1 MGPKSSAGTILRHIR
16 SKTNSIQGTSPYE
29 GSDEERFALRRPTFQ
44 RFLHVREAGKARYEA
59 KEDKATIEICS
70 TELRSGETTARL
82 PGGQF
87 CEFFGVDP
95 ARFHPSR
102 DGWDLTCAR

>member
-1 MGPKSSAGTILRHIR
+1 MK
-16 SKTNSIQGTSPYE
+16 
-29 GSDEERFALRRPTFQ
+29 
-44 RFLHVREAGKARYEA
+44 EAGKARFEA

-87 CEFFGVDP
+87 YGIV
-95 ARFHPSR
+95 AYML
-102 DGWDLTCAR
+102 GA